1 LQKKSQEEK
10 FQIITEPVSIKFR
23 KTLALNNIFTSFP
36 KPVVSFLKKSIFL
49 FVLWKT
55 VYILFLIP
63 NEIPDA
69 WVVKNLCSS
78 TAQMLNVFYGADKFE
93 AKDTRRLKTY
103 GNDQVWVTHSY
114 VYKSGGRAVIGIYQ
128 ACNGV
133 ELMVLTAGFIL
144 CFNGP
149 VVLKFNYI
157 IVGMLGLFFLNV
169 LRCSLLA
176 MVNLEF
182 PQHFQLAHKY
192 LFNLFVYGFTFLL
205 WVSFVN
211 RVKPSFQGT
220 KNKASDV

>member
-1 LQKKSQEEK
+1 MDFKKY
-10 FQIITEPVSIKFR
+10 F
-23 KTLALNNIFTSFP
+23 ADFP
-36 KPVVSFLKKSIFL
+36 KPAVSFLKKSFFL
-49 FVLWKT
+49 FVLWKS

-63 NEIPDA
+63 SEMPDA
-69 WVVKNLCSS
+69 WVVKKIGSS
-78 TAQMLNVFYGADKFE
+78 TAQMLNVFYGEDTFE
-93 AKDTRRLKTY
+93 AKHTRRLKTY

-114 VYKSGGRAVIGIYQ
+114 VYKLGKRAVIGIYQ
-128 ACNGV
+128 ACDGV

-157 IVGMLGLFFLNV
+157 IVGILGLFFLNV

-176 MVNLEF
+176 MVSLEF
-182 PQHFQLAHKY
+182 PQHFQFAHKY

-211 RVKPSFQGT
+211 KVKPSFQGT
-220 KNKASDV
+220 KSNASDV

>member
-1 LQKKSQEEK
+1 MAFNKY
-10 FQIITEPVSIKFR
+10 
-23 KTLALNNIFTSFP
+23 FTYFP
-36 KPVVSFLKKSIFL
+36 KPALSFLKSSFFL
-49 FVLWKT
+49 FVLWKS

-69 WVVKNLCSS
+69 WVVKKLGSS
-78 TAQMLNVFYGADKFE
+78 TAQMLNIFYGKDAFE
-93 AKDTRRLKTY
+93 AKHTRRLKTY
-103 GNDQVWVTHSY
+103 GKDQVWVTHSY
-114 VYKSGGRAVIGIYQ
+114 VYKLGKRAVIGIYQ
-128 ACNGV
+128 ACDGV

-176 MVNLEF
+176 IVNLEF

-192 LFNLFVYGFTFLL
+192 LFNLLVYAFTFFL

-211 RVKPSFQGT
+211 KVKPSFQGT
-220 KNKASDV
+220 KNNASDVR

>member
-1 LQKKSQEEK
+1 
-10 FQIITEPVSIKFR
+10 
-23 KTLALNNIFTSFP
+23 
-36 KPVVSFLKKSIFL
+36 
-49 FVLWKT
+49 
-55 VYILFLIP
+55 LIP

-69 WVVKNLCSS
+69 WVVKKLGSS
-78 TAQMLNVFYGADKFE
+78 TAQMLNLFYVADTFE
-93 AKDTRRLKTY
+93 SKDTRRLKTY

-114 VYKSGGRAVIGIYQ
+114 VYKSANRAVIGIYQ
-128 ACNGV
+128 ACDGV

-157 IVGMLGLFFLNV
+157 IVGMRGLFFLNV
-169 LRCSLLA
+169 LRCSLLV

-182 PQHFQLAHKY
+182 PQHFQFAHKY

-211 RVKPSFQGT
+211 RVKPSFHG
-220 KNKASDV
+220 NKSDASDVQ